1 MCLIVIAWRVH
12 RDYPLIIAANRDEFF
27 ERPTEPAHWWRDA
40 PHLLAGRDT
49 LRGGT
54 WFGITKQ
61 GRIAMV
67 TNYREPTSGPR
78 APESRGALVGD
89 FLKGEAKASDYL
101 RDIAGRR
108 ANYDGFNLIAGD
120 REALW
125 FLGKREPGPRELN
138 AGIHGMSNGD
148 LDAPWPK
155 VLKGKVTLKDLMD
168 SFEGSPLPS
177 REREPTEIRSGATR
191 SSPPPLRGRDREGG
205 ESITESLF
213 KMLADRAPAPDAELP
228 DTGIGRELERK
239 LSPIFVH
246 LDGYGTR
253 CSTVLT
259 LDRGGRIHFRER
271 SFGSDG
277 RAAGDSTHE
286 FGL

>member
-12 RDYPLIIAANRDEFF
+12 RDYPLIVAANRDEFF

-40 PHLLAGRDT
+40 PNLLAGRDT

-67 TNYREPTSGPR
+67 TNYREPPSGPR

-89 FLKGEAKASDYL
+89 FLKGEAKASHYL

-120 REALW
+120 RDSLW

-138 AGIHGMSNGD
+138 GGIHGMSNGD

-155 VLKGKVTLKDLMD
+155 VLKGKSTLEGLLSVT
-168 SFEGSPLPS
+168 G
-177 REREPTEIRSGATR
+177 
-191 SSPPPLRGRDREGG
+191 SSPPPGGGRVREGG
-205 ESITESLF
+205 EVLVKELF
-213 KMLADRAPAPDAELP
+213 SMLADRTPAPDAELP
-228 DTGIGRELERK
+228 DTGVGRELERK

-253 CSTVLT
+253 SSTVLT
-259 LDRGGRIHFRER
+259 LDHGGRIHFHER
-271 SFGSDG
+271 SFGPDG